1 MITIKKLQK
10 AFTQI
15 SNNIINDNNLSMQA
29 IGLFCY
35 LWSKPDDWEYY
46 KTEIMKRFNCGE
58 TALNTAL
65 KLLEENNYLFIT
77 RSRGNDGKFTKSIWY
92 LSDDGNAKDDIE
104 KPSDD
109 KPHKEEPPVEKPHI
123 ENPHVDNQDLLIYN
137 NTNKYI
143 NKKEV
148 TNKKNK
154 SKKDFDLP
162 DFIDAILFDDFL
174 DMRKKIKKPATDRA
188 IQNII
193 NKLIKFEER
202 RLGYANQCLNQSIT
216 NCWQDVY
223 EPKQDKHS
231 QYLSNHEK
239 NMIQLERF
247 LKETNDEQE
256 QDESIM
262 TVVNN
267 WSK

>member
-1 MITIKKLQK
+1 
-10 AFTQI
+10 
-15 SNNIINDNNLSMQA
+15 
-29 IGLFCY
+29 
-35 LWSKPDDWEYY
+35 
-46 KTEIMKRFNCGE
+46 
-58 TALNTAL
+58 
-65 KLLEENNYLFIT
+65 
-77 RSRGNDGKFTKSIWY
+77 
-92 LSDDGNAKDDIE
+92 
-104 KPSDD
+104 
-109 KPHKEEPPVEKPHI
+109 
-123 ENPHVDNQDLLIYN
+123 
-137 NTNKYI
+137 
-143 NKKEV
+143 
-148 TNKKNK
+148 
-154 SKKDFDLP
+154 
-162 DFIDAILFDDFL
+162 
-174 DMRKKIKKPATDRA
+174 MRKKIKKPATDRA

-202 RLGYANQCLNQSIT
+202 MVGYANQCLNQSIT

-223 EPKQDKHS
+223 EPKQDKQHS